1 MFIPSQIANS
11 AHAASEAGTALCQ
24 GSPLPLLLGAG
35 AGMGLCRGNA
45 SAARADSALAARGGR
60 ENTPQGNFPAGR
72 GSLDIG
78 TRGNTSLK
86 AGMRCPKIGGVFLD
100 LELLPILVLVKK
112 TCIFHGNA
120 FVKVQRVDFG

>member
-1 MFIPSQIANS
+1 MPW
-11 AHAASEAGTALCQ
+11 ERKRR
-24 GSPLPLLLGAG
+24 LGR
-35 AGMGLCRGNA
+35 GLFCPRGNRKA
-45 SAARADSALAARGGR
+45 GVPLTRAISARADSALAARGGR

-100 LELLPILVLVKK
+100 LEILPILVLVKK